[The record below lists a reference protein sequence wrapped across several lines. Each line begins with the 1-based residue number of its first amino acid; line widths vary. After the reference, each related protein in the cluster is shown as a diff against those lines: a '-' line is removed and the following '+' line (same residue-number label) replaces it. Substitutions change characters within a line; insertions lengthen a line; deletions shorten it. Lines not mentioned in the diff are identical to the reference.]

1 MIQFIFIIFLFVIS
15 LLYRKNSNHNPKKN
29 IIKKLTRQCSR
40 WLLASQQD
48 KSPLIAVLHLNY
60 GMGYLWA
67 IKDISTPQE
76 FKSVTGV
83 DWTDF
88 ENKATSL
95 QDEITKNLV
104 SVCPQY
110 ASDINQYFGKIAGDI

>member
-1 MIQFIFIIFLFVIS
+1 
-15 LLYRKNSNHNPKKN
+15 
-29 IIKKLTRQCSR
+29 
-40 WLLASQQD
+40 
-48 KSPLIAVLHLNY
+48 
-60 GMGYLWA
+60 MGYLWA

-76 FKSVTGV
+76 FKNITNI
-83 DWTDF
+83 DWNTF

-110 ASDINQYFGKIAGDI
+110 AADI